1 MDPTKNSEWI
11 LWGKQASS
19 TWAVL
24 LFMIEFNWVYYLLVW
39 LVNG

>member
-24 LFMIEFNWVYYLLVW
+24 LFMIEFNWVTVYLYGL
-39 LVNG
+39 